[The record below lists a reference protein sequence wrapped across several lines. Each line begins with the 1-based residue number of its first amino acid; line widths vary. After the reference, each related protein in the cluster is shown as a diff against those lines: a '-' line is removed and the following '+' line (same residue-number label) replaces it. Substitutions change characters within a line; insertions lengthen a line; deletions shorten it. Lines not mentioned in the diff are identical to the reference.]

1 MQRTLSSRRG
11 FLKLVGAGTAMSLLA
26 ACQPAPATPAP
37 TQPAAAPAAKPT
49 TVSVAAPTTAAGAP
63 TSAAAA
69 PTTATSANAKPGG
82 TLKAMQAG
90 DLSSVDGHYYTPGA
104 GLSAWIVFDTLTEYD
119 D

>member
-11 FLKLVGAGTAMSLLA
+11 FLKLVGAGAAVSLLA
-26 ACQPAPATPAP
+26 ACQSAPATPAP
-37 TQPAAAPAAKPT
+37 TQPAAAPAAQPT
-49 TVSVAAPTTAAGAP
+49 TLSVAAP

-69 PTTATSANAKPGG
+69 STAATGANPKPGG

-119 D
+119 DNLK